1 MSQNVGSEIKLLSRH
16 TSIYGLSNILNRIV
30 SFVLLPVYTRY
41 LSPADYGVM
50 DLLYFSMAFVGI
62 VLDLGIT
69 SAMSRFYYDSEDQ
82 AERNKVVTSTFY
94 GFGVGSS
101 VVILLLLL
109 ASEPMARWILKE
121 DGYTDLMILA
131 MAGLGTEMYIKVAY
145 TYMRV
150 RQRSFTL
157 MVTALTRLV
166 SQLTLNIIFIIPLG
180 MGVKGILLSTLIVNV
195 ALCLFLIPYILRE
208 TGLAYSWPR
217 FKEMISFG
225 LPLIPS
231 NFLAYIVKVSDR
243 YFVNAFSGLTATGI
257 YTLGYRFGILVN
269 EFVASPFGQTWIPRR
284 FEMYKK
290 GDSERIFAR
299 IFTYFSALIFFAG
312 LGIAVV
318 TKDVIQIMSDAAYW
332 EAFRVVPLITL
343 SYIFASFQM
352 HFNIGIMIEKKTK
365 YILYTNVIGATINL
379 GLNYLLIKEWGMMGA
394 AWSTLI
400 CYIIKDTLTYWFSNR
415 LIPMRMEWGRFLKL
429 AALAGLMYWPL
440 TQIES
445 GNPILNVLLKSLA
458 CLTYPVLLFIIGF
471 FEPGEIRKGWDLARP
486 YLGKVIPA
494 FRR

>member
-62 VLDLGIT
+62 VLDMGIT

-94 GFGVGSS
+94 GFGVGST
-101 VVILLLLL
+101 VVILLLLV
-109 ASEPMARWILKE
+109 ASEPMTRWILKE
-121 DGYTDLMILA
+121 EGYTELMILA
-131 MAGLGTEMYIKVAY
+131 MAGLGTDMYIKVAY

-150 RQRSFTL
+150 RQRSLTL
-157 MVTALTRLV
+157 MTTALIRLV

-180 MGVKGILLSTLIVNV
+180 MGVRGILLSTLLVNI
-195 ALCLFLIPYILRE
+195 ALCLFLIPYILRQ
-208 TGLAYSWPR
+208 TGLASSWPR
-217 FKEMISFG
+217 FKEMVVFG

-231 NFLAYIVKVSDR
+231 NFLAYIVNVSDR
-243 YFVNAFSGLTATGI
+243 YFVNAFSGLTATGL

-284 FEMYKK
+284 YEMYKK
-290 GDSERIFAR
+290 GDSERVFAK
-299 IFTYFSALIFFAG
+299 IFTYFSALIFFVG
-312 LGIAVV
+312 LGISVV
-318 TKDVIQIMSDAAYW
+318 TKDVIQVMSDEAYW
-332 EAFRVVPLITL
+332 SAYGVVPIITL

-365 YILYTNVIGATINL
+365 YILYINMVTAAL
-379 GLNYLLIKEWGMMGA
+379 NLALNYFMIKEWGMWGA
-394 AWSTLI
+394 AWATLI
-400 CYIIKDTLTYWFSNR
+400 SFVGKVILVYWISNR
-415 LIPMRMEWGRFLKL
+415 LVRLMVEWGRVFKL
-429 AALAGLMYWPL
+429 TALAGLMYWPL
-440 TQIES
+440 TLIET

-458 CLTYPVLLFIIGF
+458 CLGYPFLLYAVGF